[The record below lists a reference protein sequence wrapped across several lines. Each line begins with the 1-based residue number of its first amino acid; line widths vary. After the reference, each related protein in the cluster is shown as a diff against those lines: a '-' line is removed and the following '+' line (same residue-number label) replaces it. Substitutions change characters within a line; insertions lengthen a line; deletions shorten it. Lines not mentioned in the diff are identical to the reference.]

1 MKVKKSGAIDQML
14 ILDWRC
20 ELKKTL
26 CLIVSL
32 LIFFK
37 FQVAPGKLKH
47 VTTMMCGSC
56 SNENAFK
63 NIFIWYQTRERN
75 GHEFSRE
82 EMESCMKNQKPGS
95 PDLAILSFKG

>member
-1 MKVKKSGAIDQML
+1 
-14 ILDWRC
+14 
-20 ELKKTL
+20 
-26 CLIVSL
+26 
-32 LIFFK
+32 
-37 FQVAPGKLKH
+37 
-47 VTTMMCGSC
+47 MMCGSC